1 MAGWILWL
9 LLHAFGIAL
18 ATALTQIGGIVYVLA
33 MLVVA
38 FGKRQW
44 QLNPLLR
51 LMLGSFW
58 FLLLYAIASSSIV
71 PPLAKAFGREPL
83 QCAATQKKPYG
94 ARSGLYCLL
103 GRNYVRAE
111 TREMIEALAAAMAA
125 KDPRNV
131 VVYLDAGFPFAD
143 GFPMPP
149 HLSHGDGLKIDLA
162 YSYADRDGR
171 YRPLASPSPLGYWAF
186 EAPREGERRECTDR
200 FRFLTLRWDM
210 RWWQIFV
217 AKHLQLDNT
226 RTGDALRWL
235 VEDGPKF
242 GVDKVLIEP
251 HIPERLGVASPLLRF
266 QGCAAARHDDHMH
279 VEVIA
284 KELR

>member
-9 LLHAFGIAL
+9 LVHAFGIAL

-38 FGKRQW
+38 FGKRRY

-51 LMLGSFW
+51 IMLGSFW
-58 FLLLYAIASSSIV
+58 FLLLYAIASAYIV

-83 QCAATQKKPYG
+83 QCAATPKQPYG
-94 ARSGLYCLL
+94 ARSGLVCLL

-131 VVYLDAGFPFAD
+131 VAYLDAGFPFFD

-149 HLSHGDGLKIDLA
+149 HLSHGDGLKVDLA
-162 YSYADRDGR
+162 YSYSDRDGR
-171 YRPLASPSPLGYWAF
+171 YRPLATPSPLGYWGF
-186 EAPREGERRECTDR
+186 EAPQEGERRECTDR

-210 RWWQIFV
+210 RWWQLFV
-217 AKHLQLDNT
+217 AKHLLLDKT
-226 RTGDALRWL
+226 RTADALRWL
-235 VEDGPKF
+235 VEEGPKF

-251 HIPERLGVASPLLRF
+251 HIPLRLGVASPLIRF

-284 KELR
+284 RELR